1 MNRNLTGFGAYGGDV
16 ADPRARVSTRILG
29 RLPVIAAS
37 PTSSATFAPSRTP
50 TATVPG
56 SMQQQSITGPAP
68 QTQQYPEQGYVAPSD
83 VPPYQY
89 PSESYTLPGEFP
101 GTQQF
106 VEEGDLVGQPSTN
119 GNGGMD
125 TKQMLALGLL
135 AAAVL
140 AGGYWFFVAK
150 KPKKES

>member
-1 MNRNLTGFGAYGGDV
+1 MNRNLTGFGAYGAGDV
-16 ADPRARVSTRILG
+16 ADPRANVSTRILG
-29 RLPVIAAS
+29 RLPVITAPS
-37 PTSSATFAPSRTP
+37 SSSTSFAPSRTP

-56 SMQQQSITGPAP
+56 GMQQQIITGPGAAA
-68 QTQQYPEQGYVAPSD
+68 TQYPEQGYVAPDQYHSGD
-83 VPPYQY
+83 VT
-89 PSESYTLPGEFP
+89 TLPGELP
-101 GTQQF
+101 GMQPF
-106 VEEGDLVGQPSTN
+106 IDEGDLVGQPSTN